1 MITMQTKR
9 AINRKDITNYD
20 RTKQRIYIQT
30 DY

>member
-20 RTKQRIYIQT
+20 RTKQRIYN
-30 DY
+30 YKNL